1 MSYVS
6 RGAGRGR
13 GAVGG
18 GRRGYRWRI
27 ASDTEKRLLSYLADM
42 HSVERQAL
50 VQMRLAPRLVSG
62 GMAADFHRHES
73 ETQGHLD
80 LVGARLRA
88 HGAEPSNAKDAAG
101 WLGGVG
107 MALFA
112 RVQPDTPGKLAFH
125 AHSYE
130 NMELA
135 AYRLLERVA
144 EAAGDP
150 ETAAAARR
158 IGDEEAAMAERIAGR
173 FDQAVEDSLRA
184 TGGDPAAQLDTYL
197 ADMHAL
203 ETQSTRFLEVAR
215 RVAEAPPLIAVFEA
229 HLEETLDQR
238 RRVEERIAARDASPS
253 RLKDTALGLGGAN
266 LAGFFAAQPDP
277 APKLAGFAFAFE
289 QLEVG
294 GYALLARVA
303 SRAGDEDTV
312 ALAEELQREERTAA
326 AAVAGAWDA
335 ALATLG
341 EAEPAPAGAARA

>member
-1 MSYVS
+1 M
-6 RGAGRGR
+6 G
-13 GAVGG
+13 
-18 GRRGYRWRI
+18 RI

-50 VQMRLAPRLVSG
+50 VQMQLAPRLVG
-62 GMAADFHRHES
+62 GAMAGDFHRHRA

-101 WLGGVG
+101 WVGGVG

-112 RVQPDTPGKLAFH
+112 RVQPDTPGKLVFH

-144 EAAGDP
+144 EAAGDA

-173 FDQAVEDSLRA
+173 FDQAVDDSLRA
-184 TGGDPAAQLDTYL
+184 LDGESGSHLDTYV

-203 ETQSTRFLEVAR
+203 ETQSTRFLEAAR
-215 RVAEAPPLIAVFEA
+215 GSAEAPALVAVFEA
-229 HLEETLDQR
+229 HLEETLAQR
-238 RRVEERIAARDASPS
+238 RRLEERIAARGGSTS

-312 ALAEELQREERTAA
+312 ALAEALQREERTAA

-341 EAEPAPAGAARA
+341 DVDIVPTGGVHA

>member
-1 MSYVS
+1 M
-6 RGAGRGR
+6 
-13 GAVGG
+13 VGMP
-18 GRRGYRWRI
+18 
-27 ASDTEKRLLSYLADM
+27 SDTEKRLLSYLADM

-50 VQMRLAPRLVSG
+50 VQMQLAPRLVGG
-62 GMAADFHRHES
+62 GMAADFHRHRA

-88 HGAEPSNAKDAAG
+88 HGVEPSPAKDAAG
-101 WLGGVG
+101 WIGGVG

-144 EAAGDP
+144 EAAGDT

-158 IGDEEAAMAERIAGR
+158 IGDEEEAMAGRIAGR
-173 FDQAVEDSLRA
+173 FDQAVDDSLQA
-184 TGGDPAAQLDTYL
+184 LGDDDAGAHLDTYI

-203 ETQSTRFLEVAR
+203 ETQSARFLETAHGS
-215 RVAEAPPLIAVFEA
+215 AEAPALTAVFEA
-229 HLEETLDQR
+229 HLEETLAQR
-238 RRVEERIAARDASPS
+238 RRLEERIAARGGSPS
-253 RLKDTALGLGGAN
+253 RLKDTALGLGGVN

-277 APKLAGFAFAFE
+277 PPKLAGFAFAFE

-303 SRAGDEDTV
+303 ARAGDEDTV
-312 ALAEELQREERTAA
+312 ALAEELGREERTAA

-335 ALATLG
+335 ALAALG
-341 EAEPAPAGAARA
+341 DGGLPEVHTVDA

>member
-1 MSYVS
+1 VTV
-6 RGAGRGR
+6 GAAI
-13 GAVGG
+13 GAVG
-18 GRRGYRWRI
+18 RPREGYRWRI
-27 ASDTEKRLLSYLADM
+27 ASDAEKRLLAYLADM

-50 VQMRLAPRLVSG
+50 VQMRLAPRLVGG
-62 GMAADFHRHES
+62 GMAADFHRHEA

-135 AYRLLERVA
+135 AYRLLELVA

-158 IGDEEAAMAERIAGR
+158 IGDEEAVMAERIVGR

-184 TGGDPAAQLDTYL
+184 TGGDPAAHLDTYL

-203 ETQSTRFLEVAR
+203 EIQSARFLEAAR
-215 RVAEAPPLIAVFEA
+215 RVAEAPALIAVFEA
-229 HLEETLDQR
+229 HLEETLEQR
-238 RRVEERIAARDASPS
+238 WRLEARIAARGGSAS

-266 LAGFFAAQPDP
+266 LAAFFAAQPDP
-277 APKLAGFAFAFE
+277 PPKLAGFAFAFE

-303 SRAGDEDTV
+303 SRAGDEETV
-312 ALAEELQREERTAA
+312 ALAEELGREERTAA

-335 ALATLG
+335 ALATL
-341 EAEPAPAGAARA
+341 EKIEVSAAVAGGA

>member
-1 MSYVS
+1 
-6 RGAGRGR
+6 
-13 GAVGG
+13 
-18 GRRGYRWRI
+18 
-27 ASDTEKRLLSYLADM
+27 M

-50 VQMRLAPRLVSG
+50 IQMRLAPRLVGG
-62 GMAADFHRHES
+62 GMAADFHRHQA

-88 HGAEPSNAKDAAG
+88 HGSEPSNAKDAAG
-101 WLGGVG
+101 WIGGVC

-125 AHSYE
+125 AYSYE

-135 AYRLLERVA
+135 AYRMLERVA
-144 EAAGDP
+144 EAAGDA

-173 FDQAVEDSLRA
+173 FDQAVDDSLRELA
-184 TGGDPAAQLDTYL
+184 GDTGAHLDTYL

-203 ETQSTRFLEVAR
+203 ETQSTRFLEAAR
-215 RVAEAPPLIAVFEA
+215 GATETPPLIAVFEA
-229 HLEETLDQR
+229 HLEETLEQR
-238 RRVEERIAARDASPS
+238 RRVEERIAARGSSTS
-253 RLKDTALGLGGAN
+253 RLKDTALGLGGVN

-277 APKLAGFAFAFE
+277 PPKLAGFAFAFE

-312 ALAEELQREERTAA
+312 ALAAALEREERNAA
-326 AAVAGAWDA
+326 AAVAGAWGA

-341 EAEPAPAGAARA
+341 VVEPTAGDTARA

>member
-1 MSYVS
+1 V
-6 RGAGRGR
+6 
-13 GAVGG
+13 VGVP
-18 GRRGYRWRI
+18 RDI
-27 ASDTEKRLLSYLADM
+27 ASDAEKRLLSYLADM

-50 VQMRLAPRLVSG
+50 VQMQLAPRLVGG
-62 GMAADFHRHES
+62 GMAADFHRHHA
-73 ETQGHLD
+73 ETLGHLD

-88 HGAEPSNAKDAAG
+88 HGAKPSGAKDAAG
-101 WLGGVG
+101 WIGGVG
-107 MALFA
+107 MAIFA
-112 RVQPDTPGKLAFH
+112 RVQPDTAGKLAFH
-125 AHSYE
+125 AYSYE

-158 IGDEEAAMAERIAGR
+158 IGDEEEVMAERVAGH
-173 FDQAVEDSLRA
+173 FDQAVDDSLRA
-184 TGGDPAAQLDTYL
+184 TGGDAASHVDTYL

-203 ETQSTRFLEVAR
+203 ETQSTRFLEAAR
-215 RVAEAPPLIAVFEA
+215 GIAETPPLLAVFEA
-229 HLEETLDQR
+229 HLEETLEQR
-238 RRVEERIAARDASPS
+238 RRLEERIAARGGSAS
-253 RLKDTALGLGGAN
+253 RLKDTALGLGGTN

-277 APKLAGFAFAFE
+277 PPKLAGFAFAFE

-303 SRAGDEDTV
+303 ARAGDEDTV
-312 ALAEELQREERTAA
+312 KLAEELGREERTAA

-341 EAEPAPAGAARA
+341 DLELPATHPAGA

>member
-1 MSYVS
+1 
-6 RGAGRGR
+6 
-13 GAVGG
+13 
-18 GRRGYRWRI
+18 
-27 ASDTEKRLLSYLADM
+27 M

-50 VQMRLAPRLVSG
+50 VQMRLAPRLVGG
-62 GMAADFHRHES
+62 GMAADFHRHRA

-88 HGAEPSNAKDAAG
+88 HGAEPSAAKDAAG
-101 WLGGVG
+101 WAGGVG

-144 EAAGDP
+144 EVAGDL

-158 IGDEEAAMAERIAGR
+158 IGDEEEAMVERIAGR
-173 FDQAVEDSLRA
+173 FDQAVDDSLRA
-184 TGGDPAAQLDTYL
+184 TGGDADGQLDTYL

-203 ETQSTRFLEVAR
+203 ETQSTRFLEAAR
-215 RVAEAPPLIAVFEA
+215 GVAEAPPLLAVFDA
-229 HLEETLDQR
+229 HLEETLGQR
-238 RRVEERIAARDASPS
+238 RRLEERIAARGGSPS
-253 RLKDTALGLGGAN
+253 RVKDAALGLGGAN

-277 APKLAGFAFAFE
+277 PPKLAGFAFAFE

-303 SRAGDEDTV
+303 ARAGDEETA
-312 ALAEELQREERTAA
+312 ALAEALGREERTAA

-335 ALATLG
+335 ALAAL
-341 EAEPAPAGAARA
+341 PDLAPATRGIGS

>member
-1 MSYVS
+1 VFP
-6 RGAGRGR
+6 RTPAADRR
-13 GAVGG
+13 RRQPPVRRRA
-18 GRRGYRWRI
+18 RGYLSII
-27 ASDTEKRLLSYLADM
+27 APSTEKRLLSYLTDM

-50 VQMRLAPRLVSG
+50 VQMKLAPRLVG
-62 GMAADFHRHES
+62 GRMADDFQRHCA

-88 HGAEPSNAKDAAG
+88 HQAEPSSAKDAAG
-101 WLGGVG
+101 WIGGVG

-112 RVQPDTPGKLAFH
+112 RLQPDTPGKLAFH

-144 EAAGDP
+144 QAAGDP

-158 IGDEEAAMAERIAGR
+158 IGDEEEAMAERIVDR
-173 FDQAVEDSLRA
+173 FDQAVDDSLNA
-184 TGGDPAAQLDTYL
+184 LGDGDPAAHLDTYL

-203 ETQSTRFLEVAR
+203 ERQSTRFLEAAR
-215 RVAEAPPLIAVFEA
+215 GHAEAPALAAVFEA
-229 HLEETLDQR
+229 HLEETLVQSR
-238 RRVEERIAARDASPS
+238 RLEERLAERGASTS
-253 RLKDTALGLGGAN
+253 RLKDTALGLGGVN

-277 APKLAGFAFAFE
+277 PPKLAGFAFAFE

-303 SRAGDEDTV
+303 ARAGDEDTV
-312 ALAEELQREERTAA
+312 ALAAELQREERTAA

-341 EAEPAPAGAARA
+341 GVEVSPAHA